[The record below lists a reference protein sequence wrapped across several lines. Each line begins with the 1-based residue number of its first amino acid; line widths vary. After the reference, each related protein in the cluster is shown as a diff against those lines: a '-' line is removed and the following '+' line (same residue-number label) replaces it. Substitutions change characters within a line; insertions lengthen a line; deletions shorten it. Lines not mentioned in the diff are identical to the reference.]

1 MGCCLISLKTNSM
14 KKPITPTIHG
24 ILDYALAGVQMIVP
38 AALGFNKKVVRTY
51 LDLGAG
57 FFGVNALS
65 NTPVGI
71 KRMISMKDH
80 QRADAAFLTTLT
92 LLTFTKTMEKDKRA
106 LAFHF
111 GMLALSLAHYALTD
125 YDDEEMPLRPADTVP
140 QAALSI

>member
-1 MGCCLISLKTNSM
+1 M
-14 KKPITPTIHG
+14 KKPITPKIHG

-57 FFGVNALS
+57 FFAVNALT

-71 KRMISMKDH
+71 KRVISLKDH

-92 LLTFTKTMEKDKRA
+92 LLTFTKLMEKDKKA

-111 GMLALSLAHYALTD
+111 GMLAMSLAHYALTD
-125 YDDEEMPLRPADTVP
+125 YDDLELPLSPAYQEP
-140 QAALSI
+140 EAILPI

>member
-1 MGCCLISLKTNSM
+1 MR
-14 KKPITPTIHG
+14 KPITPKIHG

-38 AALGFNKKVVRTY
+38 AALGFNRKVVRTY

-57 FFGVNALS
+57 FLGVNALTD
-65 NTPVGI
+65 TPVGI
-71 KRMISMKDH
+71 KRVISMKDH

-111 GMLALSLAHYALTD
+111 GVLALSLAHYALTD
-125 YDDEEMPLRPADTVP
+125 YDDLETPLSPAEQIPEVQARPL
-140 QAALSI
+140 ALDR